1 MEQPHSKNLWVRTT
15 IFSLVSLYFIGLSLY
30 LEGTRL
36 SLRLLNKST
45 AWNAILL
52 IGLSLALSGLCY
64 FWNTFDSKIIYRKYL
79 GIVGFVYAVIHAAL
93 TLYLLSARFNL
104 VTYFLS
110 PNNIVAF
117 TAALISLLLL
127 TFLTLISHQ
136 GAIEYF
142 GGKNWKVLMRFSY
155 VAFATAMVHFFL
167 KTGDVVLEWI
177 FSGSIF
183 PPIAATMI
191 IFAILVILLRTLVYI
206 DSHFAN
212 PKAKNPNP
220 QKS

>member
-1 MEQPHSKNLWVRTT
+1 MEQPHSKHLWIRTSL
-15 IFSLVSLYFIGLSLY
+15 FSFVSLYFIGLYLY
-30 LEGTRL
+30 LDGTKF

-79 GIVGFVYAVIHAAL
+79 GIVGFVYAVFHAAL
-93 TLYLLSARFNL
+93 TLYLLSSRFNI

-110 PNNIVAF
+110 PENVVAF

-127 TFLTLISHQ
+127 TFLTLISHHA
-136 GAIEYF
+136 AIDYF

-155 VAFATAMVHFFL
+155 IAFVAAMVHFFL
-167 KTGDVVLEWI
+167 KTGDDVLKWV

-183 PPIAATMI
+183 PPIAATMV
-191 IFAILVILLRTLVYI
+191 IFAILVLLLRILVYI
-206 DSHFAN
+206 DSHFVN
-212 PKAKNPNP
+212 PKPQTENP